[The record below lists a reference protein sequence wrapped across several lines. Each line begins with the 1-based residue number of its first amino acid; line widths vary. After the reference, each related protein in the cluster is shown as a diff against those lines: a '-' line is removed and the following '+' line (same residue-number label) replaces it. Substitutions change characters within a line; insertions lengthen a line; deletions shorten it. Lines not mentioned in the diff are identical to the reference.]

1 MDRPAAT
8 QLLLIEDNPG
18 DARLLREM
26 LSEQRAQATSLK
38 HVECMHDGE
47 QHLATHAVD
56 LILLDLGLGDAQGL
70 EAVRRAHA
78 AAPRVPLVVLT
89 GLDDESVA
97 AQSLREGAQDYL
109 VKGQIETRGLLRA
122 LRYAIERKGLEE
134 TLFQEKERAEVTLNS
149 IADGVIC
156 TDTSGGITFVN
167 LVAEKLTGWSW
178 LEAAG
183 RPINDVL
190 RILDAASGEAVPDQ
204 MEIAVRED
212 RTVRPSSDR
221 LLRGHDGLEIP
232 IDHAVSPIHDRD
244 GLITGAVI
252 VFRDVSAARASEG
265 RYRGLLEAAPDA
277 MVVVDQLGKIV
288 LLNARAEAQ
297 FGYSRDELLGQPVT
311 AIIPEGFAERL
322 VADDLRSAADALA
335 QQIGTGIELA
345 ALRRDGT
352 GFPIEIMLSPLE
364 NSDGILVTAAI
375 RDISVR
381 KALETQLF
389 LAQKMEAVGHL
400 AAGIAHDFNNLLTA
414 IHGFGELLGR
424 SLPDGDPRRAD
435 LGEILRA
442 ADRASELTRQL
453 VAFSRRQIL
462 QLRVLD
468 PAEVVEGIAPMLRL
482 LMGERIAL
490 VTRTQPDL
498 GNVMADL
505 SQLEQVILNLAVN
518 ARDAMSE
525 GGKLTIETENVDWD
539 ADYAGAHAEVSPGPY
554 VMLAVSDTGEGM
566 DAHTK
571 ARAFEPFFTTKE
583 PGKGTGM
590 GLATVYGI
598 VKQSNG
604 SIYLYTEPGLGTTV
618 KVYLPRVG
626 DEATPVVAAVPAHAA
641 TTGSETILLVEDN
654 AAVRTFAR
662 RVLEVQGYTVLEAA
676 CGAEALPLA
685 ASQTG
690 PLHLLITDVAMPGM
704 QGHQLAQQLRAN
716 RPDLPVLY
724 VSGYT
729 ENSVI
734 AQGIREREVVFLQKP
749 FTAEALGSAVRGAI
763 ERPRDRSG

>member
-8 QLLLIEDNPG
+8 RLLLIEDNPG

-26 LSEQRAQATSLK
+26 LNEQGAQATSLQ
-38 HVECMHDGE
+38 HVDCMHDAE

-78 AAPRVPLVVLT
+78 AAPRVPVVVLT

-122 LRYAIERKGLEE
+122 MRYAIERKGLEE

-183 RPINDVL
+183 RPIADVL
-190 RILDAASGEAVPDQ
+190 RILDAASGEVIPDP
-204 MEIAVRED
+204 MEIAARED
-212 RTVRPSSDR
+212 RTVRPSSNR
-221 LLRGHDGLEIP
+221 LLSRHDGVEIP
-232 IDHAVSPIHDRD
+232 IDGAVSPIHDRD
-244 GLITGAVI
+244 GQTTGAVI
-252 VFRDVSAARASEG
+252 VFRDVSALRASES

-277 MVVVDQLGKIV
+277 MVVVDQRGKIV

-322 VADDLRSAADALA
+322 VADDLRSAADALS

-345 ALRRDGT
+345 AMRRDGT

-364 NSDGILVTAAI
+364 NADGILVTAAI

-435 LGEILRA
+435 LSEILRA

-462 QLRVLD
+462 RPRVLD
-468 PAEVVEGIAPMLRL
+468 PAEVVDGIAPMLRL
-482 LMGERIAL
+482 LIGERITL
-490 VTRTQPDL
+490 VTHTQPDL

-539 ADYAGAHAEVSPGPY
+539 ADYAGTHAEVSAGPY

-566 DAHTK
+566 DPNTK

-618 KVYLPRVG
+618 KVYLPRVD
-626 DEATPVVAAVPAHAA
+626 DEATRVAAVVPAHAA

-662 RVLEVQGYTVLEAA
+662 RVLDAQGYTVLEAA

-734 AQGIREREVVFLQKP
+734 AQGIREREVSFLPKP
-749 FTAEALGSAVRGAI
+749 FTAEALGRAVRGAI
-763 ERPRDRSG
+763 ERQRGRSG